1 MERYIKIF
9 VLLNVLVYSCLAA
22 SDSLSLLEAQFVNV
36 ENEIKAA
43 SSKDDIVHE
52 VCKFKPNIRGQF
64 VKIWKL
70 SRTAN

>member
-36 ENEIKAA
+36 ENEVKAA
-43 SSKDDIVHE
+43 SSKDNIVHE
-52 VCKFKPNIRGQF
+52 VC
-64 VKIWKL
+64 
-70 SRTAN
+70 